1 MYVCIYVPLS
11 LYIYIYKHT
20 GSCVAL
26 QPAALNRR
34 LVMGQFGQKAMV
46 KLEQLPILFL
56 NAPNDTAIYPIAVF

>member
-1 MYVCIYVPLS
+1 MCTYVYMYLS
-11 LYIYIYKHT
+11 LSIYIYKHT

>member
-1 MYVCIYVPLS
+1 MCTYVYMYLS
-11 LYIYIYKHT
+11 LSIYIYKHT

-56 NAPNDTAIYPIAVF
+56 MTPQYTL